1 VLLLNIESIYLL
13 NFRNYSEEYIEFYPG
28 MNIFYGENAQGKTNI
43 VEAIYL
49 LTMGKSHRT
58 NKYNE
63 LVKWDEN
70 DCRICLRFNKDNFKY
85 DIDYILKRN
94 QKKQIKINGVRLEK
108 QSDIIGK
115 LNSVIFSPD
124 HMKIIKEGPS
134 ERRKFID
141 SILSQTKPKYYYNL
155 SQYLKVLT
163 QRNMLLGNKNEKSI
177 EKVLDIWDN
186 QLVEYGS
193 KIILERQAFI
203 NSIDK
208 KAWEINKELSGSR
221 ENFRLKY
228 MPSVG
233 EGKNDIKD
241 IKEAF
246 YKKLS
251 EARDTDIR
259 RSITNYGPHRDEL
272 NLYINDKEVRNYGS
286 QGQQRSALLSLK
298 LSEMYY
304 IKDEI
309 GSMPIL
315 LLDDVFSELDR
326 SRQDFLISFIKNV
339 QIILTCTE
347 YDNLYL
353 GDKPNYRI
361 FNVKSGKVYRE

>member
-1 VLLLNIESIYLL
+1 MNIESIFLL
-13 NFRNYSEEYIEFYPG
+13 NFRNYSEEYIELDPG
-28 MNIFYGENAQGKTNI
+28 LNIFYGDNAQGKTNI
-43 VEAIYL
+43 VEAVYL

-70 DCRICLRFNKDNFKY
+70 DTRIRIRFKKEDFQY
-85 DIDYILKRN
+85 DIDFMLKRN
-94 QKKQIKINGVRLEK
+94 QKKQIKVNGIRLDK
-108 QSDIIGK
+108 LSDIIGK
-115 LNSVIFSPD
+115 LNTVIFSPD

-141 SILSQTKPKYYYNL
+141 SILSQTRPKYYYNL
-155 SQYLKVLT
+155 SQYLKVLA
-163 QRNMLLGNKNEKSI
+163 QRNILLNSDKNKSI
-177 EKVLDIWDN
+177 EKYLDIWDN

-193 KIILERQAFI
+193 KIIRERQLFI
-203 NSIDK
+203 SEIDK
-208 KAWEINKELSGSR
+208 KAWGINKELSGGR
-221 ENFRLKY
+221 ENFRLRY

-233 EGKNDIKD
+233 ENKHDVND

-246 YKKLS
+246 EKKLA
-251 EARDTDIR
+251 EARSADIR
-259 RSITNYGPHRDEL
+259 RGITNYGPHRDEL

-298 LSEMYY
+298 LSEMDY

-315 LLDDVFSELDR
+315 LLDDVFSELDKT
-326 SRQDFLISFIKNV
+326 RQGFLISFIKNV
-339 QIILTCTE
+339 QVILTCTE
-347 YDNLYL
+347 YENLYL
-353 GDKPNYRI
+353 GDKSAYKV
-361 FNVKSGKVYRE
+361 FYVKSGKVYRE